1 MFPYIFMR
9 RGQVRLC
16 QTCQRFI
23 YPLRLLSVNF
33 LSCLCILVVLFKCR
47 THQPCAE
54 TVGFMVSL
62 FIKAQARSSSLSRPS
77 ALLHVNEFINLSELP
92 LSAAPYSIAS
102 LALANGLWSTIC
114 NFFTIIIFCLFR
126 KKERGIYG

>member
-1 MFPYIFMR
+1 MHG
-9 RGQVRLC
+9 GQARPC
-16 QTCQRFI
+16 QIRQWFI
-23 YPLRLLSVNF
+23 YPFQLPSISF
-33 LSCLCILVVLFKCR
+33 LSCLCILVVLFKSR
-47 THQPCAE
+47 TCQPYGG
-54 TVGFMVSL
+54 TIGFMVSL